1 MQTPAIN
8 NLTVSI
14 CTGCRKTR
22 NMQSKDQNRLWVHL
36 VHPLYEAPSRWY
48 KFPRYTCLMALSYL
62 REEREFLPANGAA
75 KKEREMSHWD
85 SSFYSTNNSVNTWHV
100 PGFIVDPRSTMNKRN
115 KFLQLMVLWWL
126 LLANPILPAF
136 PSLSPPGLLPSF
148 PLDYPGWMSHSS
160 LSCFPPPPQASM
172 QELVKVV
179 ISSAWFFTH

>member
-1 MQTPAIN
+1 
-8 NLTVSI
+8 
-14 CTGCRKTR
+14 
-22 NMQSKDQNRLWVHL
+22 MQSKDQNRLWVHL

-160 LSCFPPPPQASM
+160 LSCFPPTPGKYARAS
-172 QELVKVV
+172 K
-179 ISSAWFFTH
+179 SSHFFSLILHPLDLPAYSRAQRLWPVHLWTSGLA